1 MNRKSG
7 LTILAGVA
15 TAALSSVLLV
25 GCSSAGGSTGPADTK
40 APVKLTWWTGQS
52 DAPEAML
59 IKLAKEFHKDHP
71 NVTIDVSSG
80 APTTDDLL
88 QKITAGFASNQY
100 PDISYA
106 YGSWTGALASSGR
119 MQDITHL
126 VAQPSVHWD
135 QFPASG
141 RETASPGGKTIGFP
155 SVIDNLTLIYNKKI
169 FDAAHVAYPTNDWTW
184 DQFRAVAKQLTDKS
198 KQIYGTAYPVD
209 GSEDTTWRFWP
220 LLWQHG
226 GQILSADGTKSA
238 FDSPAGVASLT
249 FLQQMAVTDKSV
261 YLDQTDQKYENL
273 FTSGRIAMIPDGPWL
288 MSNLKDAHTDY
299 GVTFLPGTNGNHT
312 TVSGPDI
319 WALFDHKDANR
330 SYWSYQLVKWLTDPA
345 QDARYNLALGNLP
358 MRPAAEQ
365 NLPEYKAFLKQYPG
379 VDVMIANFAN
389 VKYARPTSSGYPGL
403 STAIG
408 KAIAGVLQGQG
419 DAASALKQAA
429 PAADS
434 ALAKG

>member
-1 MNRKSG
+1 MNRTKGIKLVAGIAVAAVSSA
-7 LTILAGVA
+7 LLAG
-15 TAALSSVLLV
+15 
-25 GCSSAGGSTGPADTK
+25 CSTGGASTPADTK
-40 APVKLTWWTGQS
+40 APVTLTWWTGQS
-52 DAPEAML
+52 QAAETTL
-59 IKLAKEFHKDHP
+59 EKLAKEFHKDHP
-71 NVTIDVSSG
+71 NVTINVSSG

-106 YGSWTGALASSGR
+106 FGSWTGALASSGR
-119 MQDITHL
+119 MQNITKL
-126 VAQPSVHWD
+126 VAEPSVHWD

-141 RETASPGGKTIGFP
+141 RQTATPGGETIGFP

-169 FDAAHVAYPTNDWTW
+169 FDAAHVAYPTNDWSW
-184 DQFRAVAKQLTDKS
+184 DQFRAAAKQLTDPA
-198 KQIYGTAYPVD
+198 KQIYGSAYPVD

-226 GQILSADGTKSA
+226 GQILSSDGKKSA
-238 FDSPAGVASLT
+238 FDSPGGVASLT
-249 FLQQMAVTDKSV
+249 LLQQMALTDKSL

-288 MSNLKDAHTDY
+288 MSNLHDSHLDY
-299 GVTFLPGTNGNHT
+299 GVTFLPGTNGDHT

-330 SYWSYQLVKWLTDPA
+330 SHWSYEFIKWLTDPA
-345 QDARYNLALGNLP
+345 QDVRYSLALGNLP

-365 NLPEYKAFLKQYPG
+365 NTPEYAAFLKQYPG
-379 VDVMIANFAN
+379 VDVMIANFKN
-389 VKYARPTSSGYPGL
+389 VKYARPTASGYPGL

-408 KAIAGVLQGQG
+408 KSVAGVLQGQG
-419 DAASALKQAA
+419 DPASSLKAAAV
-429 PAADS
+429 AADS

>member
-141 RETASPGGKTIGFP
+141 RETRPRR
-155 SVIDNLTLIYNKKI
+155 SVNPI
-169 FDAAHVAYPTNDWTW
+169 
-184 DQFRAVAKQLTDKS
+184 RS
-198 KQIYGTAYPVD
+198 RD
-209 GSEDTTWRFWP
+209 GDGRHDELDDT
-220 LLWQHG
+220 
-226 GQILSADGTKSA
+226 S
-238 FDSPAGVASLT
+238 
-249 FLQQMAVTDKSV
+249 
-261 YLDQTDQKYENL
+261 
-273 FTSGRIAMIPDGPWL
+273 
-288 MSNLKDAHTDY
+288 
-299 GVTFLPGTNGNHT
+299 
-312 TVSGPDI
+312 
-319 WALFDHKDANR
+319 
-330 SYWSYQLVKWLTDPA
+330 
-345 QDARYNLALGNLP
+345 
-358 MRPAAEQ
+358 
-365 NLPEYKAFLKQYPG
+365 
-379 VDVMIANFAN
+379 
-389 VKYARPTSSGYPGL
+389 
-403 STAIG
+403 
-408 KAIAGVLQGQG
+408 
-419 DAASALKQAA
+419 
-429 PAADS
+429 
-434 ALAKG
+434 